1 MPIRRKARMSA
12 VVLLGTSMLMAG
24 CGMSA
29 QDKEAKA
36 EKEFRKQSS
45 RIQNQEQARSEAAL
59 KLNEPYVQAADA
71 FGLSLFRELAK
82 TDRDK
87 NIVLSPYS
95 VSEALGM
102 AWSGSGGGTKAEM
115 AKALGWNGSHPDEI
129 AAGSKKLRSYLRLP
143 AEGIKLKASNSF
155 WYQKGLHLLEPYE
168 AALKNSYEADLQAV
182 DMPSP
187 KTVKAL
193 NEWVSKHTEG
203 MIESV
208 FDPSQTLNP
217 DDRAIM
223 MNAVYFKGAW
233 KDEFDPV
240 RTKPEPFH
248 TMDGN
253 VQKVPMMQRSGS
265 YAHVKT
271 ERLEA
276 VRIPYLQDKLDL
288 LVVVPQS
295 GLGVPDIVADLE
307 RYGVWK
313 DELALSPGSV
323 ALPRF
328 KASYKADLIPVM
340 KTFGVQ
346 DAFSSGTS
354 DFTGMF
360 EPSALSSGL
369 FINLI
374 QHQAVLE
381 VNEKGTEAA
390 AVTALGMAGSS
401 APSDP
406 FSFRA
411 DRPFFY
417 AVEDTTSGMWLFLGA
432 INDPLA
438 A

>member
-1 MPIRRKARMSA
+1 MPIRRKARISA
-12 VVLLGTSMLMAG
+12 LVLLGMSMLMAG
-24 CGMSA
+24 CGLSA

-36 EKEFRKQSS
+36 EKEFLGQSG
-45 RIQNQEQARSEAAL
+45 RIHDQEQARSKAAL
-59 KLNEPYVQAADA
+59 TLDKTYLQAANA

-82 TDRDK
+82 EDKDK

-102 AWSGSGGGTKAEM
+102 AWNGSGGKTMEEM
-115 AKALGWNGSHPDEI
+115 AQAVGWSGSQPEEI
-129 AAGSKKLRSYLRLP
+129 AANSRELRSYLRLP
-143 AEGIKLKASNSF
+143 AEGVKLKASNSF

-168 AALKNSYEADLQAV
+168 ATLKNSYEASLQAV
-182 DMPSP
+182 DLPSP
-187 KTVKAL
+187 KTVEAM
-193 NEWVSKHTEG
+193 NEWTSKHTEG

-208 FDPSQTLNP
+208 FDPSQTLDP
-217 DDRAIM
+217 DNRAIM

-233 KDEFDPV
+233 KDEFDPA
-240 RTKPEPFH
+240 RTKPEPFR
-248 TMDGN
+248 TLDGAA
-253 VQKVPMMQRSGS
+253 QKVPMMQRSGS

-288 LVVVPQS
+288 LVVVPQA
-295 GLGVPDIVADLE
+295 GLGVPDIVGDLE
-307 RYGVWK
+307 RYGNWK
-313 DELALSPGSV
+313 DQLAASLGSV

-328 KASYKADLIPVM
+328 KVSCEADLIPALQH
-340 KTFGVQ
+340 FGMQ
-346 DAFSSGTS
+346 NAFVSGTA

-360 EPSALSSGL
+360 EPSAPSSGL

-374 QHQAVLE
+374 KHQAVLE
-381 VNEKGTEAA
+381 VNERGTEAA
-390 AVTALGMAGSS
+390 AVTALGMAGTS

-417 AVEDTTSGMWLFLGA
+417 AIEDTTTGLWLFLGA